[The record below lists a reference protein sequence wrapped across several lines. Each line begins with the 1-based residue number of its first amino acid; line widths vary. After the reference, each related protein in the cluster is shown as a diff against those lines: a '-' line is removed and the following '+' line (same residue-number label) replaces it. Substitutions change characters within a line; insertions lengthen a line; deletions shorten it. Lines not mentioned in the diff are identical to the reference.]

1 MAWFMSS
8 ISTKIHNRI
17 KGKGRGWVFG
27 PADFLDLATRDTVD
41 QTLSRLV
48 KQDKIRRLGRGVYDF
63 PKVSKMF
70 GIVPPDSKDIARVLV
85 GGDAVLPSGAMAA
98 NILHLSTQVPAK
110 PVFLTKNKSLKKT
123 IDGRQ
128 ITLKKSRIP
137 ILDNVPCVINLLLQA
152 LYYIGKN
159 NIDDKI
165 ISQCADSLS
174 DSAMMSLKKSMKSL
188 PSWLCDIIHKID
200 DLKYGKVSTI
210 S

>member
-1 MAWFMSS
+1 MSS

-63 PKVSKMF
+63 PKTDDLI
-70 GIVPPDSKDIARVLV
+70 GVLYPASEDV
-85 GGDAVLPSGAMAA
+85 AKVLASDDVIFQSGAMAA
-98 NILHLSTQVPAK
+98 NILGFSTQVPVKAVFNSNHTNKVFTDGKYDIKIKRAK
-110 PVFLTKNKSLKKT
+110 IQLIKNIS
-123 IDGRQ
+123 DAA
-128 ITLKKSRIP
+128 
-137 ILDNVPCVINLLLQA
+137 NLLIQA
-152 LYYIGKN
+152 LSYLGRN
-159 NIDDKI
+159 NIDNDILKRSASV
-165 ISQCADSLS
+165 ISDY
-174 DSAMMSLKKSMKSL
+174 DIKKLRKNMNSL